1 MEVDRD
7 LIDYDY
13 IDYIK
18 KQWSDN
24 NLTYIVMGSC
34 ISFYNFRVDYASKKQ
49 HYDGELFLEENNQG
63 GMPVTFMN
71 MDAVRT
77 KLSVGEIFRLNVKV
91 SNERILRPW
100 MYTFCKQKKSL
111 GDVCSA
117 SEAEKNMAKGWWGL
131 CSDKFDNTLNEW
143 LVKLQG
149 NVDISDCEKLNS
161 KVRNNCLSDF
171 WRHTIRELIEAIAHI
186 HDCGLFHGSL
196 NEYDNYVVV
205 GDQLKLFNINGCLEG
220 LKVQDQYSRKIQDF
234 QEFRDTLKKL
244 LEPSTK
250 WLERDGFLN
259 CFDAAT
265 VFSYKKYVEKLKNH
279 PFLLTPHERHEQTR
293 HERVGWV
300 VRTDVGLLLQAGG
313 KGGLWGGTATAM
325 ESEAIR
331 KATVAC
337 ISSGVN
343 KVEVESDAMA
353 IIQMIRGERR
363 ADMEEVAIVFYM
375 QVLATEFQQVA
386 FLHTSRRCNKV
397 AHEVAA
403 FVTRYGGNNA
413 CFIG

>member
-131 CSDKFDNTLNEW
+131 CSDK
-143 LVKLQG
+143 
-149 NVDISDCEKLNS
+149 
-161 KVRNNCLSDF
+161 
-171 WRHTIRELIEAIAHI
+171 ELIEAIAHI

-234 QEFRDTLKKL
+234 QEFRDILKKL

-265 VFSYKKYVEKLKNH
+265 VFRKMNKGSMFRAFFGWDTDREKWEKFLSDIYESTLNEILLEDPLKS
-279 PFLLTPHERHEQTR
+279 FIKHEQTR

-313 KGGLWGGTATAM
+313 KGGLWGTAM
-325 ESEAIR
+325 EAEAIR

-397 AHEVAA
+397 AHDVAA